1 MQLCHASETKNL
13 YPAWLQPAPEGRKE
27 GRKTRSIR
35 SHTYL
40 ESVVAGEHEVAVRQ
54 DDHVLLSNPGYLGEK
69 KGTRLK

>member
-1 MQLCHASETKNL
+1 MAT
-13 YPAWLQPAPEGRKE
+13 ARARRKE
-27 GRKTRSIR
+27 GGKEDTIGSIR

-54 DDHVLLSNPGYLGEK
+54 DDHVLLSNPGYLGKK